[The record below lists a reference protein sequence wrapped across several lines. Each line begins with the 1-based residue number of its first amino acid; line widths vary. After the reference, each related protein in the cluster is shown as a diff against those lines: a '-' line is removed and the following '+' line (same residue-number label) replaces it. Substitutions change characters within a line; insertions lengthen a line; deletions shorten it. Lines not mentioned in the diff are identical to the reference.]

1 MSDAERRD
9 RELDDFNKRFNA
21 KLDKEIAGHE
31 NEWRQKTLAKYEY
44 ELREAKSCEDR
55 EDYFVAMEHY
65 PKCRNDKLFLEK
77 IKQLT

>member
-1 MSDAERRD
+1 MLKE
-9 RELDDFNKRFNA
+9 EIENWTILTRFNA

-31 NEWRQKTLAKYEY
+31 NEWRQKALAKYEF

-65 PKCRNDKLFLEK
+65 LSAVMANDFLK
-77 IKQLT
+77 RLNS